1 MSLKRITAPSVDP
14 IDLATAKLHMRVTH
28 SEEDA
33 LIPIY
38 ISAAV
43 AYLDGPDGILGRS
56 LVT

>member
-1 MSLKRITAPSVDP
+1 MSLKRITAPSVEP

-28 SEEDA
+28 TAEDT

-43 AYLDGPDGILGRS
+43 AYLDGPDGVLGRA